1 MTTRTDI
8 ATSADY
14 AHVQTIARQVAGIVA
29 SIVHDSSIRVLLFG
43 SWADGTPRPH
53 SDIDL
58 AIDGGPVTG
67 SQMTDIREACDQ
79 MSTLYT
85 VDLVDLARASTEFRE
100 QVRRQAR
107 VVIP

>member
-1 MTTRTDI
+1 MTRMNI
-8 ATSADY
+8 PTSADY
-14 AHVQTIARQVAGIVA
+14 AHVQTIAQQVARIVA
-29 SIVHDSSIRVLLFG
+29 RIVPDSSIRVLLFG
-43 SWADGTPRPH
+43 SWADGTPRLH

-58 AIDGGPVTG
+58 AIDGGPVTA
-67 SQMTDIREACDQ
+67 SQMTDIRDACDR

-85 VDLVDLARASTEFRE
+85 VDLVDLARAAAEFRD